1 MSIAV
6 IKTGGKQ
13 YKVQMGDVIKIE
25 KIVSKDQTVEFSDIL
40 GNHKVKA
47 SIVAEGK
54 QKKVRILKFHPKK
67 RYRRVRGHRQS
78 FTQIKIESI
87 E

>member
-13 YKVQMGDVIKIE
+13 YKVQAGDLVKIE
-25 KIVSKDQTVEFSDIL
+25 KIVSKDKTVEFSDIL

-47 SIVAEGK
+47 SIVSEGK
-54 QKKVRILKFHPKK
+54 QKKVRILKFRPKK

-87 E
+87 K